1 MSLFREWLLR
11 LIAGN
16 YVVAINLHVVGNLV
30 IDTTENDK
38 FMLLNFG
45 SKTKAGQEVLFC
57 SAVKVHDFNKLKPP
71 KLAKDC
77 VPTKTTEV
85 QE

>member
-16 YVVAINLHVVGNLV
+16 YVVAINLRVVGTLTL
-30 IDTTENDK
+30 DTTKSDK

-45 SKTKAGQEVLFC
+45 SRKKDGTEVLFC
-57 SAVKVHDFNKLKPP
+57 NAVKTHKFSEPV
-71 KLAKDC
+71 
-77 VPTKTTEV
+77 
-85 QE
+85 